1 MSTQLSPLLRL
12 SRVLEERGVPLMPAL
27 QAVELSG
34 RTTAIIAV
42 SALYPKVYLLF
53 PYSSDLLEA
62 VAPGASVGT
71 LPARP
76 MVKVYIGGDQVD
88 VSLVAVGTAS
98 PSEAVEVAP
107 PGSRAAWLDIVTEM
121 PALATG
127 RVTSRM
133 RYLTQ
138 ERATIGMFYDR
149 RAPDV
154 DARLIMGID
163 QLAGR
168 LGVPQ
173 EHREL
178 WKKTHP
184 AMGGGPVTVTT
195 ACTADGPAPELTFL
209 YREADW
215 DQAVDLCKLV
225 TSPEVA
231 RGGAAVIGSIA
242 GTLQVEKTEGTE
254 LVFAAGAP
262 DVVVWLLPAVRYT

>member
-1 MSTQLSPLLRL
+1 MSTQMSPLLRL

-34 RTTAIIAV
+34 RPAVTIAV
-42 SALYPKVYLLF
+42 SALNPRVYLLL
-53 PYSSDLLEA
+53 PYSADLLEA

-71 LPARP
+71 LPGRP
-76 MVKVYIGGDQVD
+76 MLKLYIDGDRLD
-88 VSLVAVGTAS
+88 VSLVAVGAAT

-107 PGSRAAWLDIVTEM
+107 PASRAAWLDIVTEM

-133 RYLTQ
+133 RYLSH

-149 RAPDV
+149 RTPDV
-154 DARLIMGID
+154 DAKFVMGID

-168 LGVPQ
+168 LGVPA

-184 AMGGGPVTVTT
+184 TMGGGPVTVTT
-195 ACTADGPAPELTFL
+195 ACTSDGPAPELTFL
-209 YREADW
+209 YREANW
-215 DQAVDLCKLV
+215 DQAVDLCKAVASL
-225 TSPEVA
+225 EVA
-231 RGGAAVIGSIA
+231 RGGAAVLGSIA
-242 GTLQVEKTEGTE
+242 GILQLEKTEGTE

-262 DVVVWLLPAVRYT
+262 DVVVWLLPAVRYA

>member
-1 MSTQLSPLLRL
+1 MSPLLRL

-34 RTTAIIAV
+34 KPVAFVAF
-42 SALYPKVYLLF
+42 SALHPRAYLLF
-53 PYSSDLLEA
+53 PYSADLLEA
-62 VAPGASVGT
+62 VAPGASAGT

-76 MVKVYIGGDQVD
+76 MVKVYIDGDQID
-88 VSLVAVGTAS
+88 VSLVAVGDVP

-138 ERATIGMFYDR
+138 ERATIGIFYDR
-149 RAPDV
+149 RTPDV
-154 DARLIMGID
+154 DARLMTGID

-168 LGVPQ
+168 LGVPP

-178 WKKTHP
+178 WEKAHL

-195 ACTADGPAPELTFL
+195 ACTTDGPAPELTFL

-215 DQAVDLCKLV
+215 DQAVDLCKYV

-231 RGGAAVIGSIA
+231 RGGAAVLGSIA
-242 GTLQVEKTEGTE
+242 GTLELEKTEGTE
-254 LVFAAGAP
+254 LVFAAGSP
-262 DVVVWLLPAVRYT
+262 DVVVWLLPAVRYA